1 MSLFSLLFVRSVGH
15 TANENQK
22 LIARKSAS
30 SSSVVRATVGIFSQ
44 LFVSLSKRN
53 NLNNTPFARWWCA
66 ARDTKVLTVIVRV
79 IITAR
84 NECVRARE
92 RENLSR
98 FETAL
103 IN

>member
-15 TANENQK
+15 TAYENQK

-53 NLNNTPFARWWCA
+53 NLNNRRLRAGGA
-66 ARDTKVLTVIVRV
+66 LRV
-79 IITAR
+79 I
-84 NECVRARE
+84 
-92 RENLSR
+92 LKY
-98 FETAL
+98 
-103 IN
+103 